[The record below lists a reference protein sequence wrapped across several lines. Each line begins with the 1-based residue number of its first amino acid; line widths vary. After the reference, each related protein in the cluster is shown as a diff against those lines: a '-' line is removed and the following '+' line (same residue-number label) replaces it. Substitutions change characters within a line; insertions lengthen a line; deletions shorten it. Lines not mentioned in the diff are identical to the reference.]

1 MFEWQKHSLKSEGV
15 PHYLNLLEFLN
26 LRVQATESTITDGNS
41 KRVTHAIPYAKKTS
55 STGGMV
61 ASHATNADSIPS
73 QCILCKPDKHPLYAC
88 PRFEDMPHEAKIAT
102 IKSNGLCI
110 NCFASNHF
118 VKQCKSVHCCKRCQR
133 LHHMLLHVDSTPVN
147 STVISQVMNPA
158 APPFTPQIASA
169 PQNDSQNDVVSSNT
183 AIRLKSNS
191 LLMICRI
198 LVSAPDGTSVE
209 TRALLDNASSA
220 SFVSER
226 LTQSLRLPRVNQKAR
241 ITGVAD
247 LSHHSSNQ
255 SLANFSI
262 SPIRPPFREID
273 VMAIVGPK
281 VTCDLPFFPI
291 PLKKEW
297 NHLDGVDLA
306 DPGFGCPGRI
316 DVLLGVDVFAE
327 VMHHGRRSGPP
338 GIPIAFETCFGW
350 VLAGST
356 ESCSLLPQVTTC
368 HVLFTTGD
376 EALQK
381 FWEMEEGPLSETT
394 LSPEEGSAVQHF
406 KTSQTRNKDG

>member
-1 MFEWQKHSLKSEGV
+1 
-15 PHYLNLLEFLN
+15 
-26 LRVQATESTITDGNS
+26 
-41 KRVTHAIPYAKKTS
+41 
-55 STGGMV
+55 
-61 ASHATNADSIPS
+61 
-73 QCILCKPDKHPLYAC
+73 
-88 PRFEDMPHEAKIAT
+88 
-102 IKSNGLCI
+102 
-110 NCFASNHF
+110 
-118 VKQCKSVHCCKRCQR
+118 
-133 LHHMLLHVDSTPVN
+133 
-147 STVISQVMNPA
+147 
-158 APPFTPQIASA
+158 
-169 PQNDSQNDVVSSNT
+169 
-183 AIRLKSNS
+183 
-191 LLMICRI
+191 
-198 LVSAPDGTSVE
+198 
-209 TRALLDNASSA
+209 
-220 SFVSER
+220 
-226 LTQSLRLPRVNQKAR
+226 
-241 ITGVAD
+241 
-247 LSHHSSNQ
+247 
-255 SLANFSI
+255 
-262 SPIRPPFREID
+262 
-273 VMAIVGPK
+273 MAIVGPK